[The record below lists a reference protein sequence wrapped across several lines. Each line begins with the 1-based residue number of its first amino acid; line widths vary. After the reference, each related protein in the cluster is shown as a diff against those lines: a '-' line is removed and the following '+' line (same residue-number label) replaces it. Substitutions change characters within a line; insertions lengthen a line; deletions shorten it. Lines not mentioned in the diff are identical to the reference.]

1 MTLAI
6 ENEVPTIISNLNA
19 QLTEWLEAGK
29 LQRVALVIMSK
40 DAGEVS
46 ERWKLVPKLIARLR
60 YDEDKRRETE
70 QFWLILEVTLYARVN
85 ERSLRYLGEFLEGLS
100 TNVPAPGRGSM
111 TGKPG
116 CGISNLHVMP
126 ASWAQHK

>member
-1 MTLAI
+1 MFLVSVIQLVSTFQICVKLQWRLQLMMGFHRLK

-60 YDEDKRRETE
+60 
-70 QFWLILEVTLYARVN
+70 L
-85 ERSLRYLGEFLEGLS
+85 
-100 TNVPAPGRGSM
+100 
-111 TGKPG
+111 
-116 CGISNLHVMP
+116 
-126 ASWAQHK
+126 